1 MAKHQKVAVVA
12 GGSAGV
18 GRAVVS
24 RLIEEGYGVGVLAR
38 GRERLDELEE
48 LYGEKVYCLVCDV
61 ADASAVA
68 RAGATIEE
76 VFGPVEVWVNSAMLT
91 SFSPFMS
98 MDTEEFEQIVDATLL
113 GVVNG
118 TRTALSL
125 MERRNRGR
133 IVTAGSGLAYRSV
146 PYQSAY
152 CAAKHGVNGFMASVR
167 SELIREGSEI
177 TVGLVQLPALDTPQ
191 FGWALN
197 RLSKRPQPA
206 PPVFNP
212 DVAARAIMR
221 AVSEGGREY
230 FVGRSVL
237 QLVFVN
243 MVLPDWMD
251 RKMADSGA
259 ELQKSNID
267 EPGGRPNNLET
278 PVPDVSARAEGR
290 FGDKASDRAIVIN
303 ADRARLVA
311 FGALPLAGLLVG
323 LLLG

>member
-24 RLIEEGYGVGVLAR
+24 RLIEEGYVVGVLAR

-48 LYGEKVYCLVCDV
+48 FYGEKVYCLVCDV

-191 FGWALN
+191 FGCAQPPQQAAATRSTGLQP
-197 RLSKRPQPA
+197 RRRGACDHAGCLRGRAGIFRRPLGPSARVRQHG
-206 PPVFNP
+206 
-212 DVAARAIMR
+212 AARLDGQ
-221 AVSEGGREY
+221 ENGRQ
-230 FVGRSVL
+230 RC
-237 QLVFVN
+237 
-243 MVLPDWMD
+243 
-251 RKMADSGA
+251 RIA
-259 ELQKSNID
+259 EI
-267 EPGGRPNNLET
+267 
-278 PVPDVSARAEGR
+278 
-290 FGDKASDRAIVIN
+290 
-303 ADRARLVA
+303 
-311 FGALPLAGLLVG
+311 
-323 LLLG
+323 